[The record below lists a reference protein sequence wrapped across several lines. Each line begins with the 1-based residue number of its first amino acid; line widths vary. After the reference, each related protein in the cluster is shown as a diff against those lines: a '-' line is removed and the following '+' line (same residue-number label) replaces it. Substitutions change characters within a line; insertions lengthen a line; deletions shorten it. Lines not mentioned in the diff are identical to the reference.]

1 MFESLD
7 LLLPDPILGLAQKY
21 AQDSNPKKVGLTVG
35 VYQDI
40 NGLTPV
46 LSAVKKA
53 EQQLIQQQQ
62 SKAYIAQA
70 GDPDFLKGLNQLLL
84 GEELLSTVQDRVASV
99 MVPGGCGGLRI
110 GAEVINKA
118 KPGATI
124 WLSTPTWDNHYPLLK
139 SAGLKT
145 KEYPYY
151 DITTGLV
158 NFDAMLDAISK
169 IPAGDIVL
177 LHACCHNPT
186 GADLSQEQWVQV
198 IDVIEQN
205 NIIPFIDIAYQG
217 FSESP
222 EADAFSIRATVER
235 LPEVIIV
242 SSCSKNFGM
251 YRERTGMLMLVSKDE
266 KQAAAALS
274 QALSAARQSYSMS
287 PYHGGGV
294 VGKVL
299 TTPELNQEWRQ
310 EVEDMRLHINGLRQE
325 FVTQINA
332 KQSVRDFSFIAE
344 NRGMFSLLGI
354 GIEAVHKLRSDYSI
368 YFLDSTRVN
377 IAGLSTDNIDYVT
390 NAIAKVIS

>member
-7 LLLPDPILGLAQKY
+7 LLPPDPILGLGQQY
-21 AQDSNPKKVGLTVG
+21 AQDNNAEKVGLTIG

-53 EQQLIQQQQ
+53 EQQLIDQQQ
-62 SKAYIAQA
+62 SKVYIAQA
-70 GDPDFLKGLNQLLL
+70 GDPDFIKGMNQLLL
-84 GEELLSTVQDRVASV
+84 GDELLSTVQGRLASV

-118 KPGATI
+118 KPGASI
-124 WLSTPTWDNHYPLLK
+124 WLSTPTWDNHYPLLA
-139 SAGLKT
+139 SAGLQT

-151 DITTGLV
+151 DATSGLV
-158 NFDAMLDAISK
+158 DFEAMLEAISK

-205 NIIPFIDIAYQG
+205 NIIPFLDTAYQG
-217 FSESP
+217 FSDSLDD
-222 EADAFSIRATVER
+222 DAFSIREAIKR
-235 LPEVIIV
+235 LPEVIVV
-242 SSCSKNFGM
+242 SSCSKNFGL
-251 YRERTGMLMLVSKDE
+251 YRERTGMLMMLNQDQ
-266 KQAAAALS
+266 KQAAAAQS
-274 QALSAARQSYSMS
+274 QALSAARKTYSMS
-287 PYHGGGV
+287 PYHGGGI
-294 VGKVL
+294 VGKIL

-310 EVEDMRLHINGLRQE
+310 EVDEMRGRINSLRQS
-325 FVTQINA
+325 FVEHVNA
-332 KQSVRDFSFIAE
+332 KQSAKDFSFIAE
-344 NRGMFSLLGI
+344 NRGMFSLLNI
-354 GIEAVHKLRSDYSI
+354 GVDAVHKLRADYSI

-390 NAIAKVIS
+390 DAIAKVIS